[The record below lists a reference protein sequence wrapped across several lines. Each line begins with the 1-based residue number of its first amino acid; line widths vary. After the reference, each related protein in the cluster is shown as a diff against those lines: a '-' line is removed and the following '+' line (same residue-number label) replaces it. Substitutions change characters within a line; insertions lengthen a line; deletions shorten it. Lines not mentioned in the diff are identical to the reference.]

1 MRSEFGWSKAV
12 LIWDGSDLGWFVQ
25 NGGHF
30 VQTIPKP
37 NKMAAI
43 LFGFGMVH
51 PITIALAMMDHSKTE
66 PSQIR
71 TLKSSDLGWCLVFRI
86 RISSPHC
93 NLDQISQISKSK
105 TLNPYLQCDLNL
117 KINSLFTFVVF
128 DSKDFSTITLFD
140 LLISGVSC

>member
-66 PSQIR
+66 PSQNQSF
-71 TLKSSDLGWCLVFRI
+71 KCSVLGWCLVFRVHFQAPTVYSI
-86 RISSPHC
+86 RTTVGLVFEPPFGGAMTLRSQTLTSQT
-93 NLDQISQISKSK
+93 LRSQILRSR
-105 TLNPYLQCDLNL
+105 
-117 KINSLFTFVVF
+117 
-128 DSKDFSTITLFD
+128 
-140 LLISGVSC
+140 